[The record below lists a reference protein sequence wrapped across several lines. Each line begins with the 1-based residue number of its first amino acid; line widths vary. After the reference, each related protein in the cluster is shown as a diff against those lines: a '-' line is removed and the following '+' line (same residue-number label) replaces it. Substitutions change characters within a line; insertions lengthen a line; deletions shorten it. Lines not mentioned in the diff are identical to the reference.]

1 MASALYELYGYTK
14 NKTYLAYAN
23 KVIQTLSSDQ
33 YILGSKISAPFIFG
47 HSTGN
52 WPKHDEIDEP
62 IVYAD
67 YYFLEA
73 VLRKKDL

>member
-14 NKTYLAYAN
+14 NKTYLAF
-23 KVIQTLSSDQ
+23 SDKIIAALHSDK
-33 YILGSKISAPFIFG
+33 YILDPKINAPFIFD

-62 IVYAD
+62 IIYAD

-73 VLRKKDL
+73 LLRKK